1 MAERDPEAVRRFVE
15 RFASDMVEAGMQR
28 MPSRVFGALIGSDT
42 GRLTAAELAETL
54 QASPAAISGA
64 VRYLAQVHMVRR
76 EREPGSRR
84 DLYVVDSDIWYETLL
99 DRDRVIARWR
109 KSLEEGIEALGAD
122 TPAGER
128 LAITLAFF
136 DFVGEEMEGFRARWQ
151 VRKAELL
158 AARRS

>member
-1 MAERDPEAVRRFVE
+1 MAERDPEAVQRFVE
-15 RFASDMVEAGMQR
+15 RFASDMVEAGIAR
-28 MPSRVFGALIGSDT
+28 MPSRVFAALVGSDT
-42 GRLTAAELAETL
+42 GRLTAAELSEML

-64 VRYLAQVHMVRR
+64 VRYLTQVHMVRR

-84 DLYVVDSDIWYETLL
+84 DQYVVDNDVWYETLL
-99 DRDRVIARWR
+99 DRDRIIGRWQ
-109 KSLEEGIEALGAD
+109 KSLEQGVEAVGPD

-128 LAITLAFF
+128 LALTLAFF
-136 DFVGEEMEGFRARWQ
+136 DYVSEEMEGFRVRWQ